1 MDSKSSVTGLES
13 DLRVKA
19 DSRRGLDL
27 QVESDSE
34 TGLGLRVESDSGK
47 GLDLQVESDSGRG
60 LDLRVKSDSGRGFVL
75 RVLVEEQDLG
85 SDLIKRE
92 KYLNCVNKVE
102 ILLFSLNRRVRKMV
116 WI

>member
-34 TGLGLRVESDSGK
+34 TGLGLR
-47 GLDLQVESDSGRG
+47 VESDSGRG

>member
-34 TGLGLRVESDSGK
+34 TGLGLRVESDSG
-47 GLDLQVESDSGRG
+47 
-60 LDLRVKSDSGRGFVL
+60 RGFVL

-92 KYLNCVNKVE
+92 KYLNCANKVE

>member
-1 MDSKSSVTGLES
+1 MTGLES
-13 DLRVKA
+13 
-19 DSRRGLDL
+19 
-27 QVESDSE
+27 ESGS
-34 TGLGLRVESDSGK
+34 GFGLR
-47 GLDLQVESDSGRG
+47 VESDSGRG

-92 KYLNCVNKVE
+92 KYLNCANKVE
-102 ILLFSLNRRVRKMV
+102 LLLFRLNRRVRKMV